1 MNRREELLAMLQE
14 LGITNPT
21 ELNAACEE
29 VKMDISLFAQR
40 KEVQSCANIATHT
53 RICPDAQMHQNQNPS
68 EPANGAKRTSSQAK
82 STQKST
88 ARCSTRIA
96 LKI

>member
-14 LGITNPT
+14 LGITNTT

-29 VKMDISLFAQR
+29 VKMDISLFAHR

-68 EPANGAKRTSSQAK
+68 EPVSGVRKTSLSVKSSRT
-82 STQKST
+82 
-88 ARCSTRIA
+88 
-96 LKI
+96 